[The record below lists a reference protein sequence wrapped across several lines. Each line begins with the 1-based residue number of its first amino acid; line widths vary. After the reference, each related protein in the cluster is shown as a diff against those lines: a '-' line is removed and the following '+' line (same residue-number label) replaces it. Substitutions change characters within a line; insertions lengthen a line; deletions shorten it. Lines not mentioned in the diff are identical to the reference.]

1 MSSVTSTVR
10 RPARAEAKK
19 TPSNAVAD
27 RLKATEEALKAAQAT
42 IARQEK
48 REQELR
54 RLVVSQGIA
63 QDATEANPAV
73 EAKVGALKA
82 AQEQKVRALM
92 RSINQLQEQLQA
104 LKAQGK
110 EHRRSA
116 LIQELRT
123 QQREQELLIDVLK
136 QTLQEKVPEF
146 QDSRALVNDFVLKKA
161 VGAPLRF
168 RPKTREE
175 LENELQALG
184 QNFQRTVEKLK
195 LDNQRNAAA
204 AKEEKPNES
213 EEEEEDEAKEEKE
226 ATTSPN
232 NHDTAADDALY
243 EEIEQLRAEVA
254 SKSVTIHAQ
263 ADEMAELYADLDK
276 LKVCEDQIVRKKHKI
291 ALLRE
296 QLQRQQADNVELV
309 QEKENLAEKH
319 LQLQEEAQFL
329 RDINIEDA
337 GAKDEERLQQLELI
351 QNLRSRELELQDELE
366 SQQKKCASDRDTMHQ
381 RLRLLEK
388 EKLLAEEEGAR
399 TGTELAK
406 LQKKQDTLLQ
416 EARDLKIAV
425 QEEQDQKLL
434 LVSTI
439 EELEAK
445 LVQLEALSQEERES
459 NARATAEKLE
469 ALAGLVE
476 EKTLS
481 VKKAD
486 RQLNAAKLLARQAR
500 KEKESLLLRVAKLEA
515 DLAGRTGTP
524 ST

>member
-1 MSSVTSTVR
+1 
-10 RPARAEAKK
+10 
-19 TPSNAVAD
+19 
-27 RLKATEEALKAAQAT
+27 
-42 IARQEK
+42 
-48 REQELR
+48 
-54 RLVVSQGIA
+54 
-63 QDATEANPAV
+63 
-73 EAKVGALKA
+73 
-82 AQEQKVRALM
+82 M
-92 RSINQLQEQLQA
+92 RSINQLQEQLQG
-104 LKAQGK
+104 LKAQEK

-116 LIQELRT
+116 LIQDLRT

-136 QTLQEKVPEF
+136 QALQEKAPEF

-175 LENELQALG
+175 LENELQAIG

-195 LDNQRNAAA
+195 QDNQRNAS
-204 AKEEKPNES
+204 AKEEKPDET
-213 EEEEEDEAKEEKE
+213 EEEDDEAKEEKE
-226 ATTSPN
+226 VATSPN
-232 NHDTAADDALY
+232 NHDVAADEALY
-243 EEIEQLRAEVA
+243 EELEQLRAELA

-276 LKVCEDQIVRKKHKI
+276 LRVFEDQIVRKKHKI

-296 QLQRQQADNVELV
+296 QLERQQAENVELV
-309 QEKENLAEKH
+309 QEKEDLAEKY

-329 RDINIEDA
+329 RDINMEDA

-366 SQQKKCASDRDTMHQ
+366 NHQKKWATDRDMMHQ

-388 EKLLAEEEGAR
+388 EKILAEEEGAR
-399 TGTELAK
+399 TGAELAK
-406 LQKKQDTLLQ
+406 LQKKHDALLQ
-416 EARDLKIAV
+416 EARELEMAV

-434 LVSTI
+434 LASRI

-445 LVQLEALSQEERES
+445 LAQLEALSQEEREN
-459 NARATAEKLE
+459 NARATAEKFAELE
-469 ALAGLVE
+469 ALVE
-476 EKTLS
+476 EKTIS

-486 RQLNAAKLLARQAR
+486 RQLNAAKLLARQAK

-515 DLAGRTGTP
+515 DLGART
-524 ST
+524 SASCV